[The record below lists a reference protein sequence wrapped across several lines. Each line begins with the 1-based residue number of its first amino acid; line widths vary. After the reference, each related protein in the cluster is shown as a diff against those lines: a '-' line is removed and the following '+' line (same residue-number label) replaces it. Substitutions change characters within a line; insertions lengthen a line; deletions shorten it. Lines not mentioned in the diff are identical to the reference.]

1 MIRTPQIWRRRY
13 NYSEW
18 INLHENRNLDKRI
31 AQDLFRREEMI
42 WDINEEEERQLIA
55 ERQSKLVSQI
65 NQLDS
70 YIFDVLNPGS
80 NTVAGSMDLD
90 DYYDYLASGTVIE
103 EITTEEGVYLVLES
117 GDTVGPWFLGAE

>member
-65 NQLDS
+65 
-70 YIFDVLNPGS
+70 
-80 NTVAGSMDLD
+80 
-90 DYYDYLASGTVIE
+90 
-103 EITTEEGVYLVLES
+103 
-117 GDTVGPWFLGAE
+117 

>member
-18 INLHENRNLDKRI
+18 RNLHENRNLDERI

-42 WDINEEEERQLIA
+42 WNNNEEEERQLIA

-80 NTVAGSMDLD
+80 NTVAGSMSLD
-90 DYYDYLASGTVIE
+90 DYYDYLASGTVVE
-103 EITTEEGVYLVLES
+103 EITTEDGVYLILEN
-117 GDTVGPWFLGAE
+117 GDEVGPFFLGAG

>member
-18 INLHENRNLDKRI
+18 KNLHENRNLDERI

-42 WDINEEEERQLIA
+42 WNNNEEEERQLIA

-70 YIFDVLNPGS
+70 YIFNVLNPSS
-80 NTVAGSMDLD
+80 NAAGSLSLD
-90 DYYDYLASGTVIE
+90 DYYDYLASGTVVE
-103 EITTEEGVYLVLES
+103 EIITEDGVYLILES
-117 GDTVGPWFLGAE
+117 GDEVGPFFLGAG